1 MSLEFRND
9 FEDLVS
15 KFKLSEESFGVAVSG
30 GSDSVALL
38 MLLAPWAHKNNKK
51 IFVVT
56 VDHGLRSAA
65 ADEALYVQRLCQK
78 NNLQHEIL
86 KIESIV
92 SGNIQAW
99 ARDNRYQV
107 ISEWAHKNKIRSVFL
122 GHTQDD
128 QAETVLLRLGRGSGV
143 DGLAAMQPES
153 LRENIKW
160 LRPLLNIQRNDLR
173 EFLKFEN
180 IAFVDDPSNDDMKF
194 HRIKIRN
201 FLANTNEFGLNAKR
215 LTETASRMAQARDVL
230 NQVAFEFAKENM
242 LVTKIGSLTVDLS
255 NFHKQLPET
264 KFRVLS
270 YAVKWVTGNHYGA
283 RAKTLEK
290 ALIDS
295 LDGKV
300 RTFSGCM
307 LTKNKEKLHIFRE
320 YNAVKNSPLVSS
332 IWDNKWL
339 VPENSH
345 VRACGLDGL
354 HQIENWKSCNL
365 PKQALVSMPTIWE
378 NSNLVDHLAFEN
390 KDSSIKLI
398 KQEEDF
404 YSGILSY

>member
-1 MSLEFRND
+1 MNLEFKHD
-9 FEDLVS
+9 FEDSVS
-15 KFKLSEESFGVAVSG
+15 KLKLCEESFGVAVSG

-38 MLLAPWAHKNNKK
+38 MLLAPWAKKNNKK
-51 IFVVT
+51 ILVVT

-65 ADEALYVQRLCQK
+65 ANEALYVQRLCQK

-86 KIESIV
+86 KIESIL
-92 SGNIQAW
+92 SGNVQAW

-107 ISEWAHKNKIRSVFL
+107 ISKWAYKNKIKSVFL

-153 LRENIKW
+153 FRENIKW

-173 EFLKFEN
+173 EFLKFGN
-180 IAFVDDPSNDDMKF
+180 IKFIDDPSNNDMKF
-194 HRIKIRN
+194 HRIKIRK

-215 LTETASRMAQARDVL
+215 LAETASRMAQARDVL
-230 NQVAFEFAKENM
+230 NQVAFEFAKKNM
-242 LVTKIGSLTVDLS
+242 LVTKVGSLTVDLS
-255 NFHKQLPET
+255 NFQKQLPET

-290 ALIDS
+290 ALKDS
-295 LDGKV
+295 LDGKA

-307 LTKNKEKLHIFRE
+307 LIKNEEKLHIFRE
-320 YNAVKNSPLVSS
+320 YNAVKNSPLGNGT
-332 IWDNKWL
+332 WDNRWL
-339 VPENSH
+339 VPENSQ

-354 HQIENWKSCNL
+354 HRIENWRSCNL
-365 PKQALVSMPTIWE
+365 PKQALISMPTIWE
-378 NSNLVDHLAFEN
+378 NSKLVDHLLFEN
-390 KDSSIKLI
+390 KNSSIKLI